1 MKSSA
6 RKNDPRIT
14 MVLDAII
21 TYPERNFSTRE
32 LCEMAEISESTLRRL
47 FKEQTGKTLYDFIKD
62 TKMTNAAR
70 KLLVSNEPVSSI
82 AYKLGYEAPSYFS
95 KCFRE
100 VFGITPQEYRRT
112 SREM

>member
-1 MKSSA
+1 
-6 RKNDPRIT
+6 
-14 MVLDAII
+14 
-21 TYPERNFSTRE
+21 
-32 LCEMAEISESTLRRL
+32 
-47 FKEQTGKTLYDFIKD
+47 
-62 TKMTNAAR
+62 MTNAAR